1 MGRRTKAS
9 RHTKTLKKNILLFFL
24 SITILAGTS
33 WLFINIV
40 ELPGLP
46 FKIDEIKPLEV
57 ISAIKARFGKNV
69 IDDRHIAENDK
80 NSKKKAEASAAV
92 EKDYKYSFYDIL
104 YHQKQPKSADNHF
117 SVQIDIFKS
126 RKSAEDFAKELE
138 SGRRL
143 TCRIVKK
150 GSHYSVLWGGF
161 PSRSTAERYNR
172 QLSGMLGREC
182 LVVEM

>member
-9 RHTKTLKKNILLFFL
+9 RHSKTLKKNIFLFFL
-24 SITILAGTS
+24 SISILAGTT
-33 WLFINIV
+33 WLFFNII

-46 FKIDEIKPLEV
+46 FKIDEIKPGEV
-57 ISAIKARFGKNV
+57 ISAIKARFGKNE
-69 IDDRHIAENDK
+69 IDDRHMAENSE
-80 NSKKKAEASAAV
+80 SKKKKVEASATI
-92 EKDYKYSFYDIL
+92 EKDYKYSFYDVL

-117 SVQIDIFKS
+117 SVQIEAFKS
-126 RKSAEDFAKELE
+126 KKSAEDFTKELE
-138 SGRRL
+138 NGRRL

-150 GSHYSVLWGGF
+150 GSQYSVLWGGF
-161 PSRSTAERYNR
+161 QSRGTAERYNR

>member
-9 RHTKTLKKNILLFFL
+9 RHTKTLKKNIFLFFL
-24 SITILAGTS
+24 SISILAGTT
-33 WLFINIV
+33 WLFLNII

-46 FKIDEIKPLEV
+46 FRIDKIKPGEV
-57 ISAIKARFGKNV
+57 ISAIKARLGNKE
-69 IDDRHIAENDK
+69 IDDRHIAENDI
-80 NSKKKAEASAAV
+80 NKKKKVEATAAV

-104 YHQKQPKSADNHF
+104 YHQKQTKSSDSHF

-126 RKSAEDFAKELE
+126 RKSAEDFMKELE
-138 SGRRL
+138 SDRRL

-161 PSRSTAERYNR
+161 PSRATAERYNR